1 MAAVV
6 VEIIHLSL
14 CTGIDHQVIHN
25 LTSSYIH
32 LYIHVYQLWI
42 SFNPSELFSSSHC
55 DRSSFRVAALAARQP
70 VSFAKSDA
78 AAARRTAAKTGKV
91 APAPAPE
98 AILEVVIVAW
108 PWMFYEHVC
117 YVFTFFR
124 FEIDSGF
131 T

>member
-1 MAAVV
+1 MIPDWGSLLWQPQ

-14 CTGIDHQVIHN
+14 RTGIDHQVIHN

-32 LYIHVYQLWI
+32 LNRYIYIHLYQLWI
-42 SFNPSELFSSSHC
+42 SINPLDLFSSSHC

-78 AAARRTAAKTGKV
+78 AAKTGKV

-108 PWMFYEHVC
+108 YLL
-117 YVFTFFR
+117 
-124 FEIDSGF
+124 
-131 T
+131 